1 MTSPTTTAGTN
12 QGMTVQE
19 AAPAPQIPAGWYP
32 IPTRPATRRRG
43 VLLGAVVVAGLAV
56 YGVASTQ
63 SGSAASTSGVRT
75 VDCVMTI
82 QDSGLNETFSVAADG
97 TGALT
102 WCQSV
107 QDTAPSGFSVVLGGQ
122 TQGPLECSWTTTDG
136 ISVWVHGMGIGSRS
150 FCQAFSDGLAVY

>member
-1 MTSPTTTAGTN
+1 MTSSTTTDTN
-12 QGMTVQE
+12 DSTTDQAVQLTQPYTV
-19 AAPAPQIPAGWYP
+19 GWSRNP
-32 IPTRPATRRRG
+32 PRPSKRRRSI
-43 VLLGAVVVAGLAV
+43 LLGAVVVAGLTV
-56 YGVASTQ
+56 YAVASSQ

-82 QDSGLNETFSVAADG
+82 QDSAPNETFYVATDG

-150 FCQAFSDGLAVY
+150 FCQAFSDGLAIY